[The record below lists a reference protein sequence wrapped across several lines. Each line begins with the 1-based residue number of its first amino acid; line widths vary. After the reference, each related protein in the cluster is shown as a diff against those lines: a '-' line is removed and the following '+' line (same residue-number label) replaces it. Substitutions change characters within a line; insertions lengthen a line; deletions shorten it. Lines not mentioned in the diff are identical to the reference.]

1 MAVKL
6 SEKRSELALE
16 RALMPTKRRRMSDYA
31 AESPMY
37 DGTVRFCVVFLKS
50 KCTEKLISL
59 PNVGS
64 AEHRKIE
71 F

>member
-1 MAVKL
+1 
-6 SEKRSELALE
+6 
-16 RALMPTKRRRMSDYA
+16 MPTMRRRTRDYA

-37 DGTVRFCVVFLKS
+37 DGTVQCRLFELKMYRKAS
-50 KCTEKLISL
+50 LL